1 MLLMNNISEKKK
13 KLRKIQK
20 IKRDKIYNKKFF
32 FKNNIFESFYKD
44 LNLKKIKKFASFF
57 SINSEINTD
66 LLNSYLWKK
75 NKILCFPVIKN
86 KNDSLI
92 FLQYSID
99 QKKEIGVY
107 KTLEPQKENPELI
120 PEVIIVPCLAFDLNG
135 NRLGYGGG
143 YYDRTFEKLNN
154 LNKNFISIGYAYDDQ
169 IVSNV
174 PVETSDYKLDY
185 VLTEKQLYCFK

>member
-1 MLLMNNISEKKK
+1 
-13 KLRKIQK
+13 
-20 IKRDKIYNKKFF
+20 
-32 FKNNIFESFYKD
+32 
-44 LNLKKIKKFASFF
+44 
-57 SINSEINTD
+57 
-66 LLNSYLWKK
+66 LWKK

>member
-1 MLLMNNISEKKK
+1 M
-13 KLRKIQK
+13 
-20 IKRDKIYNKKFF
+20 
-32 FKNNIFESFYKD
+32 
-44 LNLKKIKKFASFF
+44 
-57 SINSEINTD
+57 
-66 LLNSYLWKK
+66 WKK